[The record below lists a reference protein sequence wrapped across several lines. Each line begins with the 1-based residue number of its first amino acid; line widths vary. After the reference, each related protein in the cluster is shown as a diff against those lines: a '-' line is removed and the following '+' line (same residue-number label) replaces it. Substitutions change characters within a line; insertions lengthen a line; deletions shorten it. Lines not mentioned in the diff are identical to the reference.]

1 MAAPAACV
9 TSYLPS
15 CLHSHAQATTPTDLC
30 RRNVH
35 VRVQSVGCTMS
46 QLRSRARAQAA
57 AGSPRCAGEDRVFR
71 HSHSDKR
78 DVECKCDRHREIA
91 SVARRGQE
99 PCPREIAPCRAA
111 WGRQSSRVGAYLLPA
126 RASVVR
132 HARVFLFLLFFFWRK
147 SSSSPSGITRIML
160 VNRPSAVAL
169 LLVCGGAAEAF
180 SPLALGVRAPSGYAR
195 FTRVLAPRAGR
206 CVVPD
211 VCSRQ

>member
-126 RASVVR
+126 RASVVHVFSSFSFSFFGANHPR
-132 HARVFLFLLFFFWRK
+132 ESFRNYSYNARQSPLGRRPAPRVWWRRRGLFAAGTRRARPIWVRTLHARPCAASR
-147 SSSSPSGITRIML
+147 
-160 VNRPSAVAL
+160 AV
-169 LLVCGGAAEAF
+169 
-180 SPLALGVRAPSGYAR
+180 
-195 FTRVLAPRAGR
+195 R
-206 CVVPD
+206 CP
-211 VCSRQ
+211 